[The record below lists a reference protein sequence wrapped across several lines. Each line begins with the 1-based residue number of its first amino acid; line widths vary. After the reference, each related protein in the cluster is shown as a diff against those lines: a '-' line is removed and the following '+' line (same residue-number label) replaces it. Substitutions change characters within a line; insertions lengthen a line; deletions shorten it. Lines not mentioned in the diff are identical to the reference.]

1 MVAAA
6 ALMHE
11 HKLLPAQDTLPRGLS
26 SPIENAKIQIIYF
39 FKEVYYEF
47 FGRV

>member
-11 HKLLPAQDTLPRGLS
+11 HKSLPAQDTLPRGLS
-26 SPIENAKIQIIYF
+26 SSIENAKIQIYF